1 MPRTPVTL
9 PLSPA
14 SVRRHPLVATLA
26 AVGMLTL
33 AGCTSPVPEDAA
45 PAGSAAP
52 EEQPHGFVA
61 GAEELTEAQS
71 SIASIGADGSVNVL
85 NLLTGE
91 SSTLDS
97 VANPVWAASD
107 GRFVFTGSG
116 ADGYGTTQVIDTGVW
131 TVPHGDHVHYY
142 RTAPGIT
149 GELAEAGPARV
160 SSDEAVAALSFED
173 SGTTVI
179 LDRHALGQ
187 GEVVELARVE
197 STAHGA
203 AAAPVGD
210 AVVASSVES
219 PGGAP
224 TLGAYSLDGQDLG
237 VDVEC
242 PGLGDVQ
249 QTSLG
254 ATFACSDGLVF
265 AAAAEAG
272 AESAAP
278 ALTKVA
284 YPAVSSTTAQGAAP
298 VGPASSLENRPHR
311 PAVAGPAG
319 DAGIWLASSRTQE
332 LSFIPTADPILT
344 AVAVADDSSRIVAV
358 DRQGTLLVID
368 GETGEV
374 TGTQTGLIGTPDSA
388 ASVHLSVDTSR
399 AYVSTPASTDLHEID
414 YKDGAR
420 IARTLDLSSPPAF
433 AFETGN

>member
-1 MPRTPVTL
+1 MRRRPV
-9 PLSPA
+9 
-14 SVRRHPLVATLA
+14 VAALA

-33 AGCTSPVPEDAA
+33 AGCASPVEGTAA
-45 PAGSAAP
+45 STESQAP

-91 SSTLDS
+91 TTTLDS
-97 VANPVWAASD
+97 VAEPAWAVSD

-116 ADGYGTTQVIDTGVW
+116 ADGDGITQVIDTGVW

-142 RTAPGIT
+142 RTAPGVT

-160 SSDEAVAALSFED
+160 SSDEAVAALSFQD

-197 STAHGA
+197 STAHVG

-219 PGGAP
+219 PGGTP
-224 TLGAYSLDGQDLG
+224 TLSAYSLDGQDLG
-237 VDVEC
+237 VGVEC

-254 ATFACSDGLVF
+254 ATFSCSDGLVF
-265 AAAAEAG
+265 AQAAEAG
-272 AESAAP
+272 ATSAAP

-284 YPAVSSTTAQGAAP
+284 YPDAGATAGQGAAP
-298 VGPASSLENRPHR
+298 VGPASSLDNRPHR

-332 LSFIPTADPILT
+332 LSFIPTATPILT
-344 AVAVADDSSRIVAV
+344 AVAVADDSSRVVAV
-358 DRQGTLLVID
+358 DHQGTLLVID
-368 GETGEV
+368 GATGEV
-374 TGTQTGLIGTPDSA
+374 TGTQAGLIGTPDSA
-388 ASVHLSVDTSR
+388 MSIHLSVDTSR
-399 AYVSTPASTDLHEID
+399 AYLSTPASADVHEID

-420 IARTLDLSSPPAF
+420 IARTLDLPSAPAF

>member
-1 MPRTPVTL
+1 
-9 PLSPA
+9 
-14 SVRRHPLVATLA
+14 
-26 AVGMLTL
+26 MLTL
-33 AGCTSPVPEDAA
+33 AGCASPVEGTAA
-45 PAGSAAP
+45 PAESQVP
-52 EEQPHGFVA
+52 DDQPHGFVA

-91 SSTLDS
+91 TTTLDS
-97 VANPVWAASD
+97 VAEPAWAVSD

-116 ADGYGTTQVIDTGVW
+116 ADGDGTTQVIDTGVW

-142 RTAPGIT
+142 RATPGVT
-149 GELAEAGPARV
+149 GHLAEAGPARV
-160 SSDEAVAALSFED
+160 SSDEAVAALSFQD

-197 STAHGA
+197 STAHDA

-210 AVVASSVES
+210 AVVASRVES
-219 PGGAP
+219 AGGTP
-224 TLGAYSLDGQDLG
+224 TLSAYSLDGQDLG
-237 VDVEC
+237 ASVEC

-265 AAAAEAG
+265 AEAAEAG

-284 YPAVSSTTAQGAAP
+284 YPEASATTGQSASP

-332 LSFIPTADPILT
+332 LSFIPTATPILT
-344 AVAVADDSSRIVAV
+344 AVAVADDSSRVVAV
-358 DRQGTLLVID
+358 DRQGALLVID

-374 TGTQTGLIGTPDSA
+374 TGTQAGLIGTPDSA

-399 AYVSTPASTDLHEID
+399 AYLSTPASTDLHEID

-420 IARTLDLSSPPAF
+420 IARTLDLPSAPAF
-433 AFETGN
+433 AFQTGN